1 MVPLR
6 GYGNIFSHLFQ
17 CHHESSIS
25 TPFNIYPIHLINVSI
40 LVANATI
47 KKENVSKRKKF
58 CYSDGTHF
66 LLLTFSVHFVVRKRM
81 LMLNA
86 TSLFFYRVISIDFT
100 FFFFQCTMS
109 TFYKK
114 PSTFHQIIDKLIRHF
129 SFFIFLKKAMAIQ

>member
-66 LLLTFSVHFVVRKRM
+66 LLLTFSVHFVLLKRI
-81 LMLNA
+81 LIIHA
-86 TSLFFYRVISIDFT
+86 TSLFFYWVILFSFT
-100 FFFFQCTMS
+100 FFLFFDLS
-109 TFYKK
+109 F
-114 PSTFHQIIDKLIRHF
+114 QIIKKCNRWLF
-129 SFFIFLKKAMAIQ
+129 AKGFIASSNFLKKW